1 MLERVQRQNLFNFAD
16 ASMKKI
22 QKWGIGRKLV
32 EFKPE
37 NRQVEK
43 KQESQQEE

>member
-1 MLERVQRQNLFNFAD
+1 
-16 ASMKKI
+16 MKRI
-22 QKWGIGRKLV
+22 QKWDIGRKFV

-43 KQESQQEE
+43 KQESQEEE